1 MKSQSLVQKRQAS
14 SQDKS
19 SHNGIPFIDVVESG
33 DMSIIQVPIEAIDIV
48 ERPQVG
54 KEFAKIFYNPR
65 SISSFTP
72 ERMNELQYSIRLD
85 GLQQPPIV
93 RASIKN
99 DKYVKIELIAGERR
113 LRSIQSIVDQDLPCF
128 AGSLAEKP
136 EIFQKDDIVIYK
148 SRFGKVVKQLEG
160 VVVVDFDEDQIGSK
174 ERKNCDY
181 KKVNPTMSGS
191 DLYQFV
197 TCKVDNDCSDEK
209 ALRLAFNENEQS
221 ESLTIAEEIA
231 LVERLEKSYK
241 QEEIA
246 DMLGTNISWVSTTS
260 RFKSNLP
267 KEAFEKLIN
276 GSMVRHVATMLMSYE
291 AEDREEIF
299 HEIVEQEEKETIQKI
314 QTLKNQKEELLDDEE
329 IQFVDGQRA
338 KEKGKLLDAKKLFGK
353 SRSTAKKVK
362 KIDEKIKE
370 VDDNAGIIKQ
380 SHVKK
385 AEIKTGIKPK
395 KAKMLDKSD
404 IELYF
409 LEVMSSCA
417 QRDTTDDETGEI
429 IPKHLA
435 DVVYRAVK
443 AILEGNR
450 DALSVIREHM
460 YENGSWKPFD
470 TAATIAETEDSDE
483 DELEDG
489 EDECSECGEIECE
502 CEDGDGEECE
512 DGDGEEGED
521 GDGEEGEDGEEDQD
535 SDNE

>member
-1 MKSQSLVQKRQAS
+1 MNSQSMAQKNKS
-14 SQDKS
+14 IYQDKS
-19 SHNGIPFIDVVESG
+19 NLNRTSFIDVVESS
-33 DMSIIQVPIEAIDIV
+33 DTSIIQVPIEAIDIV
-48 ERPQVG
+48 ERPQTG
-54 KEFAKIFYNPR
+54 KEFSKIFFNPR

-85 GLQQPPIV
+85 GIQQPPIV
-93 RASIKN
+93 RAVIKN

-113 LRSIQSIVDQDLPCF
+113 LRSIQSIIDQDLPCF
-128 AGSLAEKP
+128 AGSLADKP
-136 EIFQKDDIVIYK
+136 QVFQKDDVVIYK
-148 SRFGKVVKQLEG
+148 SRFGKVFKQSEG
-160 VVVVDFDEDQIGSK
+160 IVLVDFDEDQIGLK
-174 ERKNCDY
+174 ERKNCEY
-181 KKVNPTMSGS
+181 KKVIPTMSGS
-191 DLYQFV
+191 DLYKFI
-197 TCKVDNDCSDEK
+197 TCKVDNDCTDEK

-260 RFKSNLP
+260 RFKTNLP
-267 KEAFEKLIN
+267 SEAFEKLIN

-291 AEDREEIF
+291 VQYREEIF
-299 HEIVEQEEKETIQKI
+299 NEIVEQEKKETLQKI

-329 IQFVDGQRA
+329 VQFEDGQRA

-362 KIDEKIKE
+362 KIEEKIKE
-370 VDDNAGIIKQ
+370 VDDNSGIVKQ

-385 AEIKTGIKPK
+385 AEIQTGIKPK

-417 QRDTTDDETGEI
+417 QKDTTDDETGEI

-460 YENGSWKPFD
+460 YDNGSWKPFD
-470 TAATIAETEDSDE
+470 SVATNVDEESEELDE

-489 EDECSECGEIECE
+489 DECGDCGEIDCV
-502 CEDGDGEECE
+502 CEDGDDEDDDSEDDGEEC
-512 DGDGEEGED
+512 
-521 GDGEEGEDGEEDQD
+521 EGEDGEEDQD
-535 SDNE
+535 SDAA